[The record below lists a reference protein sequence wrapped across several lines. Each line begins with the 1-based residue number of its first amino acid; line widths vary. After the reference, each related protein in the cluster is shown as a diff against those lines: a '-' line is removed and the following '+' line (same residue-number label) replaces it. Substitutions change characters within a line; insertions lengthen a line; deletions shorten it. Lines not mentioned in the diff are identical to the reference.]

1 MDSRT
6 RLEPL
11 APERAR
17 QLLGMLRAVQNDGT
31 TALALDE
38 RGHAT
43 TLVDRKDN
51 QEEHLLDDL
60 DVHA

>member
-1 MDSRT
+1 MNAST

-17 QLLGMLRAVQNDGT
+17 RLMEMLKVVRNDGT
-31 TALALDE
+31 KALALDE
-38 RGHAT
+38 RGYAT
-43 TLVDRKDN
+43 TVVGSGDRE
-51 QEEHLLDDL
+51 EEHLLDDL